1 MSLLVLKTKSFLVI
15 KSVGIYRDVI
25 FRWKCSSV
33 CITRR
38 KVGGPYT
45 LRQWSSKQNHLIVH
59 KVGVCEGTEFCQR
72 LEMFSP
78 INLRHVHTALVA
90 HAYQWE
96 PLVTVV
102 LPCSEL
108 CSSSPQRNRYFEAW
122 EIKKE
127 GTTTKRGVTNSLG
140 PYLGYCHPLW
150 YFLHPRTTGTGT
162 VAVVWT
168 RCEEKKVSPYFWFRS
183 Q

>member
-38 KVGGPYT
+38 KVGGLYA

-59 KVGVCEGTEFCQR
+59 KVGVCEGTEFCRR

-90 HAYQWE
+90 HAYQ
-96 PLVTVV
+96 
-102 LPCSEL
+102 
-108 CSSSPQRNRYFEAW
+108 
-122 EIKKE
+122 
-127 GTTTKRGVTNSLG
+127 
-140 PYLGYCHPLW
+140 
-150 YFLHPRTTGTGT
+150 
-162 VAVVWT
+162 
-168 RCEEKKVSPYFWFRS
+168 
-183 Q
+183 